1 VQTIDKMKQFV
12 PWWKLIENQ
21 YCRTVYC
28 GI

>member
-1 VQTIDKMKQFV
+1 MKQFV